1 MHFNADTISITDVN
15 VNHIRYLSTARATM
29 TLNFAPS
36 PVTTDSSRCNIHS
49 LTGTDALVIISGH
62 HWLPRASFHTSGI
75 CSLQSVSIQPTE
87 LQHYSTPQRASSSA
101 AKLIHPKTQLLVRQ
115 FNYNLE
121 TVYVRHKGSIQYC
134 WFYNSNRR
142 MLTINVTS
150 LWRFLP
156 SPVEN

>member
-36 PVTTDSSRCNIHS
+36 PVTTDSSRCSIHS

-62 HWLPRASFHTSGI
+62 HVLPRASFHTSGI

-101 AKLIHPKTQLLVRQ
+101 AKLI
-115 FNYNLE
+115 
-121 TVYVRHKGSIQYC
+121 
-134 WFYNSNRR
+134 
-142 MLTINVTS
+142 TS
-150 LWRFLP
+150 LLYTQRLNFSSVNSITTSKRFMYDIRAAYNIAG
-156 SPVEN
+156 STTATGVC